1 MSRSLRGSLLLLVAA
16 VIWGSTFVAQSTAM
30 SHIGPFSFQ
39 TARSFLAAGF
49 LFLLAK
55 GNDLRRRREG
65 GKAVPMEKGRRNRL
79 LIGGVCCGL
88 ALSVASNF
96 QQLAISLAPDQSGKA
111 GFVTALYIL
120 FVPLMGLLLK
130 RRPPVALW
138 LALPVALGG
147 LYLLCLDGTFV
158 LQSSDVFLLLCSVAY
173 GVQILFCAHFAPGN
187 DCLRLSAVQ
196 FLVTGV
202 VSLILAVLFERE
214 GFGTLATD
222 LWAVWFEL
230 FYAAILSSGV
240 AYTFQMLGQR
250 DVHPTLASLFMSL
263 EAVFALLS
271 ALVLQGQIPSVRE
284 WVGCALMFVAILVAQ
299 APGRKTGQNHQKSV
313 ENCP

>member
-1 MSRSLRGSLLLLVAA
+1 MSRSLRGSLLLLAA
-16 VIWGSTFVAQSTAM
+16 AIIWGSTFVAQSTAM

-39 TARSFLAAGF
+39 TARSFFAAGF

-55 GNDLRRRREG
+55 GNDLRKK
-65 GKAVPMEKGRRNRL
+65 KADGRSASLSKRQRKHL
-79 LIGGVCCGL
+79 LIGGLLCGVTL
-88 ALSVASNF
+88 GIASNL
-96 QQLAISLAPDQSGKA
+96 QQFAISLAPDQSGKA

-120 FVPLMGLLLK
+120 FVPLIGLLLK
-130 RRPPVALW
+130 RRPPVFVW
-138 LALPVALGG
+138 LSLPVALGG
-147 LYLLCLDGTFV
+147 LYLLCLDGTFT

-173 GVQILFCAHFAPGN
+173 AVQILCCAHFAPGN

-196 FLVTGV
+196 FFVTGV

-214 GFGTLATD
+214 GFGTLATG

-230 FYAAILSSGV
+230 FYAAVMSSGV

-271 ALVLQGQIPSVRE
+271 ALILQGQIPSVRE
-284 WVGCALMFVAILVAQ
+284 WVGCGLMFAAILVAQ
-299 APGRKTGQNHQKSV
+299 IPGGKTGQNHQKSV
-313 ENCP
+313 GNCP